1 MAIHSS
7 KPHLAEDFLQ
17 YYYLKAL
24 NQPALSQ
31 VTGYRHVKSHADNW
45 PIRDCISRYNSTL
58 PQSIKSNLR
67 LKIQLAKINMSVSVP
82 DNYFHSRRTSSSVP
96 ADRPQL
102 PIETYN
108 LFRSFGGIKLPVEV
122 CLRIVEYVVDIDP
135 KVVQVL
141 MCLSKV
147 S

>member
-1 MAIHSS
+1 M
-7 KPHLAEDFLQ
+7 L
-17 YYYLKAL
+17 
-24 NQPALSQ
+24 
-31 VTGYRHVKSHADNW
+31 
-45 PIRDCISRYNSTL
+45 
-58 PQSIKSNLR
+58 
-67 LKIQLAKINMSVSVP
+67 VSVP
-82 DNYFHSRRTSSSVP
+82 DNYFHSRRTSSSVS

-102 PIETYN
+102 RIETYN